1 MGWEFSVLDA
11 IQTIHTPVLDSFFRA
26 ITALGDHG
34 LFFIVLALLLCC
46 FKKTRTCGICMLAG
60 MAVGALIANV
70 TLKPLVA
77 RARPCWINDT
87 VRLLVENPG
96 DYSFPS
102 GHSQVSFVSATVI
115 YNHNKK
121 WGIAAYV
128 LAILIAFSRLYLYVH
143 FPTDVLAGALIGI
156 AAGAAVSRIIKEKW
170 KERA

>member
-11 IQTIHTPVLDSFFRA
+11 IWSLHTPLLDIFFKG
-26 ITALGDHG
+26 ITSLGDKG
-34 LFFIVLALLLCC
+34 IFFIALALILCC
-46 FKKTRTCGICMLAG
+46 FKQTRRCGVCMLAG

-87 VRLLVENPG
+87 VRLLIENPS

-102 GHSQVSFVSATVI
+102 GHSQVSFVSATAI

-121 WGIAAYV
+121 WGIAAYM

-143 FPTDVLAGALIGI
+143 FPTDVLAGAVIGI
-156 AAGAAVSRIIKEKW
+156 VVGAAVSRVIKRKW
-170 KERA
+170 QEAA